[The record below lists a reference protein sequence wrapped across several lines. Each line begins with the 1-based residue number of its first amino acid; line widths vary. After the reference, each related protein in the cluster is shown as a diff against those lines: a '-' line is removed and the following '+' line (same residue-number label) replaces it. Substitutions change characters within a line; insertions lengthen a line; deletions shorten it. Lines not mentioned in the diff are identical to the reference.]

1 MSTLMVSDG
10 TEFPVMDDPSQVLR
24 LGYLVVIERGQ
35 SGWGAYVPDLDGVV
49 AAADTEE
56 EVCSLIS
63 EAVAIHLQ
71 GLRDDHASI
80 PEPTS
85 RAHWVTG

>member
-1 MSTLMVSDG
+1 MSTLIVPDG
-10 TEFPVMDDPSQVLR
+10 TEFPVMNEPSEDFR
-24 LGYLVVIERGQ
+24 LGFLVVIERGQ

-49 AAADTEE
+49 AAADSEE

-63 EAVAIHLQ
+63 EAVAFHLQ
-71 GLRDDHASI
+71 GLRDDNEAI

-85 RAHWVTG
+85 RAHWVTR

>member
-1 MSTLMVSDG
+1 MSTLIVSDG
-10 TEFPVMDDPSQVLR
+10 TEFPVVDDQSQASG
-24 LGYLVVIERGQ
+24 LGYLVVIERGR

-49 AAADTEE
+49 AAANTEE

-63 EAVAIHLQ
+63 DAVAIHLQ
-71 GLRDDHASI
+71 GLRDDQEAI

-85 RAHWVTG
+85 RAHWATG